1 MVGLLRRHAR
11 QQHGQALRP
20 AALEYVSN
28 LRPAVAVNDVVFE
41 HQSWIFDLWGDS
53 VVRGVRECCAT
64 MASVADVLRVL
75 RGKRVTVS
83 ISAPSSCIPAAAL
96 CCGLIH
102 GMHFCIS

>member
-28 LRPAVAVNDVVFE
+28 LRPAMAVNDVVFE

-53 VVRGVRECCAT
+53 VVRGVLECSAT
-64 MASVADVLRVL
+64 MASVADGLR
-75 RGKRVTVS
+75 
-83 ISAPSSCIPAAAL
+83 ANPA
-96 CCGLIH
+96 
-102 GMHFCIS
+102 